1 MSENFEKLKLL
12 IHQTVIER
20 LNGIKRQNKNKNK
33 KGNDENINK
42 SDNII

>member
-20 LNGIKRQNKNKNK
+20 LNGIKRQKNK

>member
-20 LNGIKRQNKNKNK
+20 LNGIKRQNK